1 MVKLTEICEIERVK
15 KDKLYPKDTILIQV
29 SATQGDT
36 ILLEEAQE
44 CESKYVALTP
54 KIDYEPVFLFESIKL
69 SMDSFLERY
78 KTGPNIQVEAFKFFD
93 VKMVPLKKQRKMVK
107 LIRIF
112 SLLYKRFLLMSRL
125 QNELRTY
132 FLAKMFV
139 QVDK

>member
-1 MVKLTEICEIERVK
+1 MKLTEICEIERVK

-78 KTGPNIQVEAFKFFD
+78 KAGPNIQVEAFKFFD
-93 VKMVPLKKQRKMVK
+93 VKMVPIKKQRQIAITIK
-107 LIRIF
+107 IYD
-112 SLLYKRFLLMSRL
+112 LLYKKWEKII
-125 QNELRTY
+125 ELEKD
-132 FLAKMFV
+132 LKKNMLDSMFV
-139 QVDK
+139 